1 MDGKVVDGKV
11 VDGTVVDGT
20 VGYGT
25 VVSEELLWLPLDSEV
40 KA

>member
-1 MDGKVVDGKV
+1 VDGKVVDGKV